1 METKVGMHLK
11 SLSKSI
17 FHIPTSSLKS
27 HFPPLFSTHDT
38 FCTFFNTQNM
48 KSKHFWPIWSFGS
61 LNNGSNWISRLQT
74 KFSSYIPRKFTNY
87 ILLLSRIK
95 ALYWYLEGPPN
106 KYSYQVWFLLSK
118 VLLEKTKPCNVYRWS
133 QRQIQSDDNTPH
145 DPLALVSWK
154 QSISN
159 NYLYYSELN
168 HFNPNLC
175 MFLLVNVGLGFG
187 LWCLTPLSTIFQ
199 LYCGGQLY

>member
-27 HFPPLFSTHDT
+27 HSPPLFSTHDT

-61 LNNGSNWISRLQT
+61 LINGSNWISRLQT
-74 KFSSYIPRKFTNY
+74 KFSSYISRKFTNY

-118 VLLEKTKPCNVYRWS
+118 HYWRKQNHVMFT
-133 QRQIQSDDNTPH
+133 DDHKDSLKVMIIPHMTPW
-145 DPLALVSWK
+145 LWWAE
-154 QSISN
+154 SN
-159 NYLYYSELN
+159 
-168 HFNPNLC
+168 
-175 MFLLVNVGLGFG
+175 LLVITICTILN
-187 LWCLTPLSTIFQ
+187 WIILTQICVCSYL
-199 LYCGGQLY
+199 

>member
-1 METKVGMHLK
+1 MGLK
-11 SLSKSI
+11 RKWTAI
-17 FHIPTSSLKS
+17 YKFYQWKLKWGCIS
-27 HFPPLFSTHDT
+27 NLYLNQYFTFPPAHWNPISPPLFSTHDM

-118 VLLEKTKPCNVYRWS
+118 HYWR
-133 QRQIQSDDNTPH
+133 
-145 DPLALVSWK
+145 K
-154 QSISN
+154 Q
-159 NYLYYSELN
+159 N
-168 HFNPNLC
+168 HVP
-175 MFLLVNVGLGFG
+175 G
-187 LWCLTPLSTIFQ
+187 
-199 LYCGGQLY
+199 